1 MSSSRDLKLTAG
13 NVSEQFALTE
23 VSFVIVRMLQWFEKL
38 ESLDPGREISK
49 VMNLTLVP
57 RNGVKVRLF
66 RGVKA

>member
-23 VSFVIVRMLQWFEKL
+23 VSFVIVRMLQRFEKL